1 MPMSESLDLQNLDA
15 AARQVVQQLLEKIAQ
30 QTALAQQHATV
41 IERQAGELKHKTA
54 LLDKLTY
61 EMAVLKRLKFAAK
74 TEALNAGQAS
84 LLQESLEEDLQ
95 AVGEE
100 IEQLRTPA
108 ERAQRRQPK
117 RLPLPEHLPR
127 QEFIHEPESTE
138 CCGQPMTRMGEEAS
152 EKLDYQPGV
161 FTVHRHVRSK
171 WVCACCSTLRQQPVD
186 AHIIDKGLATTGLL
200 AHVLVAKYADHL
212 PLYRQEGIYA
222 RAGVPLSR
230 STLAQWVGSC
240 GVQLQ
245 PLVDAL
251 RLAVLGH
258 RVIHADETPVQML
271 KPASQRNGKTHR
283 AYLWAYTP
291 SQHEELKAVVYNFCE
306 SRAGSHAKAF
316 LENWQGTLVV
326 DDYSGYKQLMGE
338 RITEAGCWAHARR
351 KFFELHAASKSQIA
365 QQALLLIGQLYELE
379 RQEHSASAD
388 ERLRIRQQQSRPLID
403 KLYNWLTEHR
413 VKVPEGSATAKAMDY
428 TLRRW
433 SALTEFLADAQVPI
447 DNNWVENQIRPIAL
461 GRKNWLFAGSLR
473 AGQRAAA
480 LMSLIQSAKLN
491 GHDPHAY
498 LKDVMDKLPTWPNSR
513 IDELLPQHWTPS
525 GISA

>member
-1 MPMSESLDLQNLDA
+1 MSESLDLQNLDA
-15 AARQVVQQLLEKIAQ
+15 TTRQVVQQ
-30 QTALAQQHATV
+30 HASV

-61 EMAVLKRLKFAAK
+61 EMAVLQRLKFAAK

-95 AVGEE
+95 AVGQE
-100 IEQLRTPA
+100 IEQLRSPA
-108 ERAQRRQPK
+108 ERAQRTDKGQAK

-127 QEFIHEPESTE
+127 QEFVHEPQSTE

-161 FTVHRHVRSK
+161 FTVHRHVRGK
-171 WVCACCSTLRQQPVD
+171 WVCACCSTLKQQPVD

-200 AHVLVAKYADHL
+200 AQVLVAKYADHL

-251 RLAVLGH
+251 RQAVLGH
-258 RVIHADETPVQML
+258 RVIHADETPVRML
-271 KPASQRNGKTHR
+271 KPAGQRDGKTHR

-291 SQHEELKAVVYNFCE
+291 GRHEELKAVVYNFCE

-316 LENWQGTLVV
+316 LEGWCGTVVV

-338 RITEAGCWAHARR
+338 HITEADCWAHARR
-351 KFFELHAASKSQIA
+351 KFFELHAANKSQIA
-365 QQALLLIGQLYELE
+365 EQALLIIKELYELE
-379 RQEHSASAD
+379 RQGQAANAD
-388 ERLRIRQQQSRPLID
+388 ERLRIRQQQSRPVID
-403 KLYNWLTEHR
+403 KLHRWLTEHR
-413 VKVPEGSATAKAMDY
+413 TKVPQGSATANAMDY
-428 TLRRW
+428 SLRRW
-433 SALTEFLADAQVPI
+433 PALTVFLKNGAIPI
-447 DNNWVENQIRPIAL
+447 DNNWVENQIRPVAL

-473 AGQRAAA
+473 AGQRTAAV
-480 LMSLIQSAKLN
+480 MSLIQSARLN

-498 LKDVMDKLPTWPNSR
+498 LKDVMEKLPSWPNSR
-513 IDELLPQHWTPS
+513 IDELLPHLWTPA
-525 GISA
+525 GV

>member
-1 MPMSESLDLQNLDA
+1 VQELLDRL
-15 AARQVVQQLLEKIAQ
+15 AQ

-41 IERQAGELKHKTA
+41 IERQAGEPKHKTA

-61 EMAVLKRLKFAAK
+61 EMAVLKRLNFAAK

-95 AVGEE
+95 AVSEE

-108 ERAQRRQPK
+108 ERAEGAEGIAKSQPK

-127 QEFIHEPESTE
+127 QEFVHESTE

-171 WVCACCSTLRQQPVD
+171 WVCACCSTLKQQP
-186 AHIIDKGLATTGLL
+186 
-200 AHVLVAKYADHL
+200 
-212 PLYRQEGIYA
+212 
-222 RAGVPLSR
+222 
-230 STLAQWVGSC
+230 
-240 GVQLQ
+240 
-245 PLVDAL
+245 VDAL
-251 RLAVLGH
+251 RLAALGH

-271 KPASQRNGKTHR
+271 KPERNGKTHR

-326 DDYSGYKQLMGE
+326 DDYSDYKQLMGE

-365 QQALLLIGQLYELE
+365 QQALLLIGELNELE
-379 RQEHSASAD
+379 RQGQNVDAD
-388 ERLRIRQQQSRPLID
+388 ERLRIRQQQSQPIID

-413 VKVPEGSATAKAMDY
+413 PKVPEGSATAKAMDY
-428 TLRRW
+428 SLRRW
-433 SALTEFLADAQVPI
+433 PALTLFLGDALVPI
-447 DNNWVENQIRPIAL
+447 DNNWVENQIRPVAL

-473 AGQRAAA
+473 AGQRVAVFVDHVHGAQATQRIDLHPRATPGGGELIEAERAPQLPQRPHIAGATAA
-480 LMSLIQSAKLN
+480 LEAQAFERVAGRRTLQAARSLQCGDQLVDIAARLEPAESANGALAWLAVLVAKGLPAACTLKNVRPMSNLGAKD
-491 GHDPHAY
+491 GWD
-498 LKDVMDKLPTWPNSR
+498 
-513 IDELLPQHWTPS
+513 
-525 GISA
+525 GG

>member
-1 MPMSESLDLQNLDA
+1 MNESVDLHNLDEG
-15 AARQVVQQLLEKIAQ
+15 ARALVQRLLS
-30 QTALAQQHATV
+30 
-41 IERQAGELKHKTA
+41 ELKHKQA

-61 EMAVLKRLKFAAK
+61 EMALLKRLKFAAK
-74 TEALNAGQAS
+74 SEALSADQSTLFADA
-84 LLQESLEEDLQ
+84 LEEDLQ
-95 AVGEE
+95 AVHEE
-100 IEQLRTPA
+100 AEQMQCAA
-108 ERAQRRQPK
+108 ERAPRQQAK
-117 RLPLPEHLPR
+117 RQRLPAQLPR
-127 QEFIHEPESTE
+127 QQFEHEPEATE
-138 CCGQPMTRMGEEAS
+138 CCGQAMRRMGEDVA

-161 FTVHRHVRSK
+161 FTVHRHVRGK
-171 WVCACCSTLRQQPVD
+171 WVCACCQTLKQAPV
-186 AHIIDKGLATTGLL
+186 APHIIDKGSATAGLL

-212 PLYRQEGIYA
+212 PLYRQEAIYA
-222 RAGVPLSR
+222 RAGAPIPR

-251 RLAVLGH
+251 RLAVLSR

-316 LENWQGTLVV
+316 LDDWRGTVVV
-326 DDYSGYKQLMGE
+326 DDYSGYKQLIGE
-338 RITEAGCWAHARR
+338 RIAEAGCWAHARR

-365 QQALLLIGQLYELE
+365 QQALLLIGELYELE
-379 RQEHSASAD
+379 RQGQNADAD
-388 ERLRIRQQQSRPLID
+388 ERLRIRQQQSRPIID

-413 VKVPEGSATAKAMDY
+413 PKVPEGSATAKAMDY
-428 TLRRW
+428 SLRRW
-433 SALTEFLADAQVPI
+433 PALTLFLADAQVPI
-447 DNNWVENQIRPIAL
+447 DNNWVENQIRPVAL

-480 LMSLIQSAKLN
+480 VMSLIQSAKLN

-498 LKDVMDKLPTWPNSR
+498 LKDVMNKLPTWPNSR
-513 IDELLPQHWTPS
+513 IEELLPHRWTPAV
-525 GISA
+525 I